1 MLVVVAAGCS
11 NRPPDDP
18 KEYVAK
24 VEAFRASK
32 DADFQKSEDPVPA
45 NRKAELLPLLYYPVD
60 PDYHVS
66 AALKELDDKPV
77 VTMATSTGKP
87 RQMRKVGTLEFTLK
101 GEFMTLG
108 AYTEKDLN
116 MLFVPFA
123 DATTGKETYNAGRF
137 LDLHR
142 TGTGLYE
149 LDFNL
154 AYNPYCYYNLS
165 YECPFPPSDSRLKVA
180 IPAGEKMKTH

>member
-1 MLVVVAAGCS
+1 MVAGCS

-24 VEAFRASK
+24 IEAFRAAK
-32 DADFQKSEDPVPA
+32 DADFQKSDDPVPA
-45 NRKAELLPLLYYPVD
+45 NRKADLLPLVYYPVD

-116 MLFVPFA
+116 MLFVPF
-123 DATTGKETYNAGRF
+123 
-137 LDLHR
+137 
-142 TGTGLYE
+142 
-149 LDFNL
+149 
-154 AYNPYCYYNLS
+154 
-165 YECPFPPSDSRLKVA
+165 
-180 IPAGEKMKTH
+180 